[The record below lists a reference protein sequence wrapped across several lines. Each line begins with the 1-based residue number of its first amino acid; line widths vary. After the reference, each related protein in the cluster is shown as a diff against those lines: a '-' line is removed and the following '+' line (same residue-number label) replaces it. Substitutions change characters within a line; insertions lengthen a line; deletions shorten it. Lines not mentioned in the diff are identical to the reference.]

1 MAHKQHT
8 KSTFIKGAMLLSIA
22 TILVKILGGFF
33 RIPLANIIGDEGMAY
48 YQAVY
53 PIYNIFYILA
63 TLGIPVAI
71 SKLISEKVAI
81 HDYDGAKR
89 IFKTS
94 MATFLMLGIV
104 LFLLIFFLSDT
115 IISFTNNLDD
125 ASIALKAIA
134 PSLVFAALNTIFR
147 GYFQG
152 LLDMKP
158 TAVSEIVEQG
168 ARVLFGLFLALI
180 FIKDLPVAVAGA
192 TFGACAGSIFSLLIL
207 IIIYKRKC
215 NDLFV
220 SKDENIE
227 HNFPVETRSRIITS
241 ILHISLPVAL
251 GSLIM
256 PIMSYIDAVLVTN
269 RLSNLPDFSPQ
280 IVRELFGQLSG
291 FASPIASLPYTIII
305 PLAIG
310 LVPAISSAKK
320 LGDTELF
327 HHNITL
333 SLRATTIIIL
343 PASAGLFFL
352 ATPIMSVL
360 YPLQEKAALNSAELL
375 KILSFNLIFIS
386 LVSVLTAILQGLGKQ
401 YIPVFALL
409 SAFIVKIILTYILTG
424 IPALNVKG
432 AAIATFFTSIV
443 ALSIDFAFMLS
454 YTKTKIHYYKV
465 FLLPFISSIIMGIF
479 AYFTYNGFLYIFS
492 DEYKF
497 KLISLF
503 LSVLLSIILYL
514 VIMLLT
520 KGITKEDK
528 ELLKKEKDLTVDNTI
543 D

>member
-1 MAHKQHT
+1 MPHKKHT

-71 SKLISEKVAI
+71 SKLISEKVAV
-81 HDYDGAKR
+81 HDYNGAKR
-89 IFKTS
+89 IFKTA
-94 MATFLMLGIV
+94 MITFLMLGVV
-104 LFLLIFFLSDT
+104 LFLIIFFLSDT
-115 IISFTNNLDD
+115 IISFTNSLDD
-125 ASIALKAIA
+125 ASLALKAIA
-134 PSLVFAALNTIFR
+134 PSLIFAALNTIFR

-158 TAVSEIVEQG
+158 TALSEIVEQG

-180 FIKDLPVAVAGA
+180 FIKDLPLSVAGA
-192 TFGACAGSIFSLLIL
+192 TFGACAGSIFSLLVL
-207 IIIYKRKC
+207 IIVYKRKSS
-215 NDLFV
+215 DLTAHTN
-220 SKDENIE
+220 ENNA
-227 HNFPVETRSRIITS
+227 HSFPVDKRTKIITS

-256 PIMSYIDAVLVTN
+256 PIMNYIDTVLVTN
-269 RLSNLPDFSPQ
+269 RLSSLPSFSPQ

-291 FASPIASLPYTIII
+291 FASPIASLPYTIIL

-310 LVPAISSAKK
+310 LVPAIASAKK
-320 LGDTELF
+320 LGDNELF
-327 HHNITL
+327 DHNITL

-375 KILSFNLIFIS
+375 RILAFNLIFIS

-409 SAFIVKIILTYILTG
+409 SAFVVKVLLTYILTG
-424 IPALNVKG
+424 IPFLNVKG
-432 AAIATFFTSIV
+432 AAIATVVTSII
-443 ALSIDFAFMLS
+443 AFSIDFAFMLS
-454 YTKTKIHYYKV
+454 YTKTKVHFYKV
-465 FLLPFISSIIMGIF
+465 FMLPVVSSLIMGFF
-479 AYFTYNGFLYIFS
+479 AYFSYNGFLYILG
-492 DEYKF
+492 DAYKF
-497 KLISLF
+497 KLLALF
-503 LSVLLSIILYL
+503 FSVILSVVLYF

-520 KGITKEDK
+520 KGITKDDK
-528 ELLKKEKDLTVDNTI
+528 ELFKREKNIPIDNVVE
-543 D
+543 